1 MLYST
6 QCFQFLIIRQQSPGS
21 SRLIKEYLL
30 RIWLKWLK
38 KSSLQSALAFQR
50 TPTEWMMLKC
60 AQADCNIREHRFL
73 HLMGTEIQWWRS
85 TNKRLHVKQR
95 TGKVIDLKCSPCVAV
110 HLKEIEVETLD
121 TQTNKKFKSTRHA
134 YRSSED
140 LVSRGPGHQ
149 RTRSSRT
156 SIWRPST
163 RAPFI
168 RPEKSVKE
176 KDREWTQNKNTLGES
191 TTVTLYI

>member
-1 MLYST
+1 
-6 QCFQFLIIRQQSPGS
+6 
-21 SRLIKEYLL
+21 
-30 RIWLKWLK
+30 
-38 KSSLQSALAFQR
+38 
-50 TPTEWMMLKC
+50 MMLKC

-168 RPEKSVKE
+168 RLIALLAESELRNWTMPQPR
-176 KDREWTQNKNTLGES
+176 DRPFSIFISANFMSPQSPNLS
-191 TTVTLYI
+191 TKFCQLKLKGRFLTKIVELSLLDFP

>member
-1 MLYST
+1 MDGRAVTCITTLLTNRHCHSWTKEKEIDKMLYST

-73 HLMGTEIQWWRS
+73 HLMGTEIQ
-85 TNKRLHVKQR
+85 
-95 TGKVIDLKCSPCVAV
+95 
-110 HLKEIEVETLD
+110 
-121 TQTNKKFKSTRHA
+121 
-134 YRSSED
+134 
-140 LVSRGPGHQ
+140 
-149 RTRSSRT
+149 
-156 SIWRPST
+156 
-163 RAPFI
+163 
-168 RPEKSVKE
+168 
-176 KDREWTQNKNTLGES
+176 
-191 TTVTLYI
+191 